1 MELTESQIY
10 EAMGIAEPA
19 AEGEKGQ
26 EPAQPTDIA
35 EEAEGEKEQE
45 VAEPAAEG
53 GNGQEVAEPAQEST
67 TDNDPTLEKQEM
79 SGDDRREQAAKRRR
93 AEMQAAIDR
102 ARQEERAA
110 MDQELQAV
118 LELAGLSD
126 QETGAPITTM
136 EDFRKYRQ
144 GQKLQKLQSELWDG
158 EIRPETLNEAIE
170 DNPAVRAARELI
182 EHQERE
188 RAAAEAAER
197 EKAFQAKVDAE
208 LAEIHKLDDSVST
221 LGDLLAMPNGQEFY
235 ALVQRG
241 YSFYDAYCCV
251 NRDRLYQKVRQSEQ
265 LRAAEAARQQA
276 VANARGKN
284 HLNASPLARGAGADS
299 VPKDEMALFKLLNP
313 GASEA
318 EIQAY
323 YNKSKAHH

>member
-1 MELTESQIY
+1 M
-10 EAMGIAEPA
+10 
-19 AEGEKGQ
+19 
-26 EPAQPTDIA
+26 
-35 EEAEGEKEQE
+35 
-45 VAEPAAEG
+45 
-53 GNGQEVAEPAQEST
+53 
-67 TDNDPTLEKQEM
+67 
-79 SGDDRREQAAKRRR
+79 
-93 AEMQAAIDR
+93 
-102 ARQEERAA
+102 RAA
-110 MDQELQAV
+110 Q
-118 LELAGLSD
+118 
-126 QETGAPITTM
+126 
-136 EDFRKYRQ
+136 
-144 GQKLQKLQSELWDG
+144 
-158 EIRPETLNEAIE
+158 
-170 DNPAVRAARELI
+170 ELI

-276 VANARGKN
+276 AANARGKD

-323 YNKSKAHH
+323 YNKSKQK